1 MSVVS
6 FTINTCLVILFNCL
20 FLVPRQHGIEEIAR
34 VFESGKPVLPLINY
48 KVLGKFLNLFDTE
61 FLHNLKQTIILT
73 LQNCST
79 IIVGT

>member
-1 MSVVS
+1 MFYHEYISL
-6 FTINTCLVILFNCL
+6 IILFNYL
-20 FLVPRQHGIEEIAR
+20 FLVPKQYGIEEIAR
-34 VFESGKPVLPLINY
+34 AFESDKPVLPLTNY
-48 KVLGKFLNLFDTE
+48 KMLGKFLNLFDTE